1 MWESWQTGL
10 LVSLRTI
17 NQILAAG
24 IAITAF
30 SLLLYSL
37 TFNLRDRI
45 TRSFALILI
54 CVAIVFTAEAIGSTS
69 TGDLEINIWLR
80 LQWVGIIFLPATYM
94 HFSDAVLTTTGKPSM
109 GKRRWAI
116 RLLYL
121 FSLCILALLPTQL
134 LLGSVV
140 LDEQP
145 AAHLQPTTLTDL
157 FVLYYL
163 LIMLLSWVNFA
174 RAFRRTTTATSR
186 RRMVYLIVSALA
198 PALGCFPFLLFGS
211 SLAANHPLFFWCVA
225 VIMNIAVGALLVLMA
240 YAVAFFGVPWPD
252 RVVKSR
258 LFKWLMRGPVTA
270 SLTLALTT
278 IVRRSGLFYGVSYSA
293 LVPIVMVSTILLME
307 YLITLFAPIGERFLF
322 YGKDRE
328 DLLALKRLED
338 RLLTNND
345 LSQFLEMIL
354 AAVCDR
360 LQAPGAYIVALN
372 SEGLELVVTTGKTR
386 FDNPSVS
393 NGLLEMV
400 TTEKELPEIFT
411 WGNDCLVPL
420 PDPESGEI
428 NEMVGLLGI
437 TDVGG
442 IKPDDEQTQ
451 ALSLLSTRAAL
462 ALRDRKTQ
470 RQIFQSLENLSPQ
483 VDLIQRMRAAGRYD
497 ENSLLNDG
505 LPLPPQD
512 VIQWVKD
519 ALTHYWGGPKLTDSP
534 LMQLQ
539 IVQDALRTH
548 EGNYSNA
555 LRAILRE
562 AIERVRPEG
571 ERRFTAEWILYN
583 ILEMKFLEGRKVRDI
598 ASRLAMSEADLYRKQ
613 RIAIESVAKTIY
625 DMENQARNSGNHS

>member
-1 MWESWQTGL
+1 MWDSWQIGL
-10 LVSLRTI
+10 LILLRTI

-37 TFNLRDRI
+37 TFNLRDRL

-54 CVAIVFTAEAIGSTS
+54 CVVIVFTAEAIGSTS
-69 TGDLEINIWLR
+69 IDELEINFWLR

-94 HFSDAVLTTTGKPSM
+94 HFSDALLTTTGKPSM

-121 FSLCILALLPTQL
+121 FSLTILSLLPTQF
-134 LLGSVV
+134 LLGPVIV
-140 LDEQP
+140 GEQP
-145 AAHLQPTTLTDL
+145 ASHLQPTTLIDL
-157 FVLYYL
+157 FVIYYL
-163 LIMLLSWVNFA
+163 LIMFLSWINFA
-174 RAFRRTTTATSR
+174 RAYRRTKTATSR

-211 SLAANHPLFFWCVA
+211 VLAANHPLLFWCVA
-225 VIMNIAVGALLVLMA
+225 VLMNIGVGALLVLMA

-258 LFKWLMRGPVTA
+258 LFKWLMRGPITA

-278 IVRRSGLFYGVSYSA
+278 IIRRSGLLYGVSFSA

-307 YLITLFAPIGERFLF
+307 YLITIFAPIGERFLF
-322 YGKDRE
+322 YGNDRE
-328 DLLALKRLED
+328 DLIALKRLED

-354 AAVCDR
+354 AAVCDQ
-360 LQAPGAYIVALN
+360 LQAPGAYVVALN

-386 FDNPSVS
+386 FDHPSVS

-400 TTEKELPEIFT
+400 STGKKLPEIFT

-420 PDPESGEI
+420 LEPDIDEKKEL
-428 NEMVGLLGI
+428 VGLLGI
-437 TDVGG
+437 TDVNGV
-442 IKPDDEQTQ
+442 KPDDEQTQ
-451 ALSLLSTRAAL
+451 ALLLLANRAAL

-512 VIQWVKD
+512 IIQWVKE

-539 IVQDALRTH
+539 IVQDALRSH
-548 EGNYSNA
+548 EGNYANS
-555 LRAILRE
+555 LRSILRE
-562 AIERVRPEG
+562 AIEQVRPEG

-625 DMENQARNSGNHS
+625 DMENEARTPGNHS

>member
-1 MWESWQTGL
+1 MWDGWLAGL

-24 IAITAF
+24 ISITAF
-30 SLLLYSL
+30 SLLLYAL
-37 TFNLRDRI
+37 TFNLRDRV

-54 CVAIVFTAEAIGSTS
+54 CVVIVFTAEAIGSTS
-69 TGDLEINIWLR
+69 TGELEINFWLR
-80 LQWVGIIFLPATYM
+80 LQWIGIIFLPATYM
-94 HFSDAVLTTTGKPSM
+94 HFSDALLTTTGRPSQ
-109 GKRRWAI
+109 GKRRLAI

-121 FSLCILALLPTQL
+121 FSLGVLSLLPNKL
-134 LLGSVV
+134 FLGQVV
-140 LDEQP
+140 IGDQP
-145 AAHLQPTTLTDL
+145 TAHLQPTSLTDL
-157 FVLYYL
+157 FVIYYL
-163 LIMLLSWVNFA
+163 LIMMLSWINFT
-174 RAFRRTTTATSR
+174 RAYRRTTTATSR
-186 RRMVYLIVSALA
+186 RRMGYLIVSALA
-198 PALGCFPFLLFGS
+198 PALGSFPFLLFGS
-211 SLAANHPLFFWCVA
+211 TLTANHPIIFWCVA
-225 VIMNIAVGALLVLMA
+225 VLVNIGVGSLVVLMA

-252 RVVKSR
+252 RVVKNR
-258 LFKWLMRGPVTA
+258 LFKWLMRGPITA
-270 SLTLALTT
+270 SVTLALTT

-293 LVPIVMVSTILLME
+293 LVPIVMVSTILLLE
-307 YLITLFAPIGERFLF
+307 YLITIFAPLGERLLF
-322 YGKDRE
+322 YGNDRE
-328 DLLALKRLED
+328 DLSALKRLED

-372 SEGLELVVTTGKTR
+372 SEGLELVVATGKTR

-393 NGLLEMV
+393 NELLEMV
-400 TTEKELPEIFT
+400 TTGKELPEIFN

-420 PDPESGEI
+420 LEPDSGEK
-428 NEMVGLLGI
+428 NELVGLLGI
-437 TDVGG
+437 TGVGG
-442 IKPDDEQTQ
+442 EKPDKEQTQ
-451 ALSLLSTRAAL
+451 ALLLLSNRAAL
-462 ALRDRKTQ
+462 ALRDRQTQ

-512 VIQWVKD
+512 VIQWVKE
-519 ALTHYWGGPKLTDSP
+519 ALAHYWGGPKLTDSP

-539 IVQDALRTH
+539 IVQDALRSH
-548 EGNYSNA
+548 EGNYANA
-555 LRAILRE
+555 LRSILRD

-625 DMENQARNSGNHS
+625 EMENQARNPGNHS